1 MKNFHHNSARIWKL
15 VSCYRIARRGQPCF
29 AAVLFTMDFSLLTT
43 SGVSQKRNGAVGNTK
58 PPAMRVEDKLLYK
71 KITFPL

>member
-1 MKNFHHNSARIWKL
+1 MHKGEVPFSEKIHLLAKRYFLI
-15 VSCYRIARRGQPCF
+15 
-29 AAVLFTMDFSLLTT
+29 MDFSLLTT
-43 SGVSQKRNGAVGNTK
+43 SGVSQKRNEAVGNTK

>member
-1 MKNFHHNSARIWKL
+1 MIFVHHDVAGQSVNKFARTYFI
-15 VSCYRIARRGQPCF
+15 
-29 AAVLFTMDFSLLTT
+29 MDFSLLTT